1 MDAAGKE
8 TGSRY
13 SRGESGMSCPARST
27 RLRTKSTVRSP
38 IVFSGRRCSCLLDAR
53 PVFALQHPLHARKQF
68 VHIERFAEI
77 LVSPSSI
84 RLLIFS
90 ACNMLMIN
98 AWECSCSPHYQPL
111 YMGVSDPHPFV
122 ALVECVARCPVQS
135 YGISYEGAPFEI
147 PLLCIHDP
155 SGHDHSSN
163 HVGVFCAVVLKG
175 SPCLEGIAK

>member
-1 MDAAGKE
+1 
-8 TGSRY
+8 
-13 SRGESGMSCPARST
+13 MSCPARST

-38 IVFSGRRCSCLLDAR
+38 IVFSGSRCSCLLDAR

-98 AWECSCSPHYQPL
+98 AWECSLMRWQTAKASSMSRSIWIFQTYICLSHEER
-111 YMGVSDPHPFV
+111 VSHQETVKKKAQTASTGNGRRPHPRFF
-122 ALVECVARCPVQS
+122 EP
-135 YGISYEGAPFEI
+135 PFEI
-147 PLLCIHDP
+147 LTSNDQEGLTVDP
-155 SGHDHSSN
+155 KDT
-163 HVGVFCAVVLKG
+163 
-175 SPCLEGIAK
+175 P

>member
-1 MDAAGKE
+1 
-8 TGSRY
+8 
-13 SRGESGMSCPARST
+13 MSCPARST
-27 RLRTKSTVRSP
+27 RLRTKFTVRSP

-98 AWECSCSPHYQPL
+98 AWECSLMRWQT
-111 YMGVSDPHPFV
+111 
-122 ALVECVARCPVQS
+122 AKA
-135 YGISYEGAPFEI
+135 
-147 PLLCIHDP
+147 
-155 SGHDHSSN
+155 SSMSRSIWI
-163 HVGVFCAVVLKG
+163 FQTYI
-175 SPCLEGIAK
+175 CLSHW